1 MAPCG
6 RIPPKTLGGDR
17 TFVLEI
23 LPTPFLSALHIGPAA
38 ENKPLFMR
46 CGPYRALLELKM
58 LWPHAIGTPEN
69 PRGGIELKILPPLLG
84 GLERSSQCYSI
95 GVGE

>member
-1 MAPCG
+1 
-6 RIPPKTLGGDR
+6 
-17 TFVLEI
+17 
-23 LPTPFLSALHIGPAA
+23 
-38 ENKPLFMR
+38 MR
-46 CGPYRALLELKM
+46 CGAYRALLELITI
-58 LWPHAIGTPEN
+58 WPHAIGTPEN